1 MRSRVSVA
9 ASTKST
15 ANESVVGAVNNHG
28 TKSVEGARRLG
39 QSCFHSKAH
48 PLNSSL
54 GGNTVDC
61 FRSSEAMEV
70 AGSMTTVTVT
80 TAVTTTMTV
89 AITVSLDVG

>member
-1 MRSRVSVA
+1 MRRRVSVA

-61 FRSSEAMEV
+61 FRSSEAMEI
-70 AGSMTTVTVT
+70 AGSMATVTVT
-80 TAVTTTMTV
+80 VTITMTV
-89 AITVSLDVG
+89 AISVSLDVG